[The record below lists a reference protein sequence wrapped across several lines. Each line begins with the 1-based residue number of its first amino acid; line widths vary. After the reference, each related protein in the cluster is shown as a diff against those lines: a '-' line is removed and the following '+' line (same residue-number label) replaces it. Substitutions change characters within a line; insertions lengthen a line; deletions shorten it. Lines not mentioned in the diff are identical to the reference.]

1 MLRCLERLLDSS
13 WICRLFSV
21 GGQIVSDAEM
31 QLTQI
36 RIHQCDFD
44 SFFASIDSPF
54 ASSICWQF
62 QVNTIYLPCSLMIM
76 VGCTECKLR
85 TEAVYSILYLFLR
98 SRRPHDNPCRMVLAK
113 PSADGDLCG
122 SKRRFFDPHKTERDN
137 IQFLS
142 KLDFSHCKLYICL
155 ILFDVPESATENLVP
170 GHEPDSFPVFNK

>member
-1 MLRCLERLLDSS
+1 MTLIHSLLVLIRL
-13 WICRLFSV
+13 
-21 GGQIVSDAEM
+21 
-31 QLTQI
+31 
-36 RIHQCDFD
+36 
-44 SFFASIDSPF
+44 F

-142 KLDFSHCKLYICL
+142 KLDFSHCKLCICL
-155 ILFDVPESATENLVP
+155 ILFDVPGSATENLVP
-170 GHEPDSFPVFNK
+170 GHEPDSFPMFNKPFSPSKLSRTLLLAAVRHPSDGEHDRFQSRE